1 MNGASPLGSLPGS
14 LCLVFWEK
22 TSLAIT
28 MDNDVD
34 DNPLK

>member
-1 MNGASPLGSLPGS
+1 MNGASPLGS

-22 TSLAIT
+22 TSLAI
-28 MDNDVD
+28 MLDNDVD